1 MSIIGTL
8 SRKKFVIF
16 DVLTNNVVG
25 HLHRQTNSSYYY
37 YPTVPKWKRQPTGLE
52 KKIKKADNLI
62 LALAE
67 PDYRGA
73 FAFFGNGLR
82 SRVNQYLNAT
92 LRMNNAHPVLDAKE
106 RLSLALGEDNFV
118 LSLYAGKHVNAKV
131 GIHSVMCN
139 NSTDA
144 MIANLIINQA

>member
-1 MSIIGTL
+1 MSIIDTL

-16 DVLTNNVVG
+16 DVMTNTIVG
-25 HLHRQTNSSYYY
+25 HLHRQTQSSYYY

-52 KKIKKADNLI
+52 KKIKKSDTLI
-62 LALAE
+62 LALGE
-67 PDYRGA
+67 PDHRGS
-73 FAFFGNGLR
+73 FAFFGHGLS
-82 SRVNQYLNAT
+82 SRVNQYLNAK

-106 RLSLALGEDNFV
+106 RLSLALGEGNFV
-118 LSLYAGKHVNAKV
+118 LSLYAGKNINAKV